1 MTELAT
7 EKNVTGLRDRARQ
20 EAEEYRGDDP
30 RPLGGYFAVLVI
42 YCTLVGATTLVA
54 VLTGRRLPVRWHVQD
69 LITVT
74 LGTHKLSR
82 TLTKDA
88 VTSPL
93 RAPFT
98 RYAGTGGPAE
108 VHEETRNESQFRHSM
123 GELLTCPF
131 CLDMWVATV
140 FVIGLVFAPR
150 FTRLAAGTFTA
161 LTGADF
167 LQLGYAIAQQ
177 WAQNPPQNPPQKPQG
192 R

>member
-1 MTELAT
+1 MGEMTEFGAH
-7 EKNVTGLRDRARQ
+7 VVDGARH
-20 EAEEYRGDDP
+20 EADIYRGDDP
-30 RPLGGYFAVLVI
+30 RPLGGYLAVLVV
-42 YCTLVGATTLVA
+42 YTTLVGAAA
-54 VLTGRRLPVRWHVQD
+54 VLATFTGRTLPARWRLHD
-69 LITVT
+69 LVTVT

-98 RYAGTGGPAE
+98 RYRGSGGPAE
-108 VHEETRNESQFRHSM
+108 VMEEVRNDSPLRHSV

-131 CLDMWVATV
+131 CLDMWVATG
-140 FVIGLVFAPR
+140 FAIGLVFAPR
-150 FTRLAAGTFTA
+150 FTRMIAGVFTV

-177 WAQNPPQNPPQKPQG
+177 RAQG
-192 R
+192 

>member
-1 MTELAT
+1 MGELTE
-7 EKNVTGLRDRARQ
+7 TGAQVVDGARQ
-20 EAEEYRGDDP
+20 EADAYRGDND
-30 RPLGGYFAVLVI
+30 RPLGGYLVVMAVYGV
-42 YCTLVGATTLVA
+42 VVVAA
-54 VLTGRRLPVRWHVQD
+54 VLTALATGRTLPTRWRVQD
-69 LITVT
+69 LLILT

-108 VHEETRNESQFRHSM
+108 VQEEVREHSQLRHSI

-131 CLDMWVATV
+131 CLDMWVATG
-140 FVIGLVFAPR
+140 FAIGLVFAPR
-150 FTRLAAGTFTA
+150 FTRLIAGVFTA
-161 LTGADF
+161 LAGADF
-167 LQLGYAIAQQ
+167 LQLAYAMAQQ
-177 WAQNPPQNPPQKPQG
+177 SAE

>member
-1 MTELAT
+1 MGEVAEAKTE
-7 EKNVTGLRDRARQ
+7 VVDGARR
-20 EAEEYRGDDP
+20 EADAYRGEAP
-30 RPLGGYFAVLVI
+30 RPLGGYLAVLVI
-42 YCTLVGATTLVA
+42 YSAVVA
-54 VLTGRRLPVRWHVQD
+54 VATVAALLTGRTLPTRWRVQD

-82 TLTKDA
+82 TLAKDA

-98 RYAGTGGPAE
+98 RFAGSGGPAE
-108 VHEETRNESQFRHSM
+108 VMEEVRDESPVRHSL

-131 CLDMWVATV
+131 CLDMWVATG
-140 FVIGLVFAPR
+140 FAIGLVFAPR
-150 FTRLAAGTFTA
+150 YTRLVAGVFTV

-167 LQLGYAIAQQ
+167 LQLAYAMAQQ
-177 WAQNPPQNPPQKPQG
+177 SAE